1 MPPDKLYF
9 HADSA
14 AVPPGKGV
22 HEQVADPARYSPL
35 WRSAARWRE
44 ALSDAWPV
52 ELMMPPRP
60 PVEGHEPFPPLPC
73 ESVEHCMKLAWQY
86 PIFRRVNAAGQLN
99 QLHRVGF
106 TVFCQQHNRSHMT
119 NLTWLRMTPL
129 EEANWVATKDEFRA
143 QCEWLK
149 FSEDAELRGLLL
161 ATGDAQ
167 LWEIMARGKKPAE
180 RARGLERVRKALRE
194 GRTELPAEADDE
206 DAAAADAADASEE
219 G

>member
-1 MPPDKLYF
+1 MAPDKLYF

-35 WRSAARWRE
+35 WLSAARWRE

-60 PVEGHEPFPPLPC
+60 GLEGGGGEEYTPPLPC

-86 PIFRRVNAAGQLN
+86 PVFRRLDAAGQIP

-119 NLTWLRMTPL
+119 NLTWLRMTQL
-129 EEANWVATKDEFRA
+129 EETNWNAGKEEFRT
-143 QCEWLK
+143 QCQWLK
-149 FSEDAELRGLLL
+149 FSEHAELRGLLL

-167 LWEIMARGKKPAE
+167 LWEVMARGKKPAE
-180 RARGLERVRKALRE
+180 RAWELERVRKALRE
-194 GRTELPAEADDE
+194 GRTELPAAVEDE
-206 DAAAADAADASEE
+206 DAAASGE